1 MDSPDWLQ
9 FVGIIDGP
17 YQWQSYQA
25 FVASESKGCLP
36 WRLASLEPRPAV
48 MVPSCGVSLLSS
60 EREKPHR
67 YPSGDINM
75 AEYSTEDQMRK
86 KVVAAMGA
94 PLGELYFALYRE
106 VVWLHLKWKDFRDLF
121 AINPERVDLLNR
133 AAPDFF
139 ANLQRMMFEDVLMHL
154 CRLTDP
160 PQSMGH
166 DNLTLR
172 QLPNSITVQALCSQ
186 VQSNV
191 DAAKQKT
198 QFARDWRNRALSHKA
213 LPQPTGLQP
222 LAQAN
227 LRGVEDALEKIR
239 QTMNC
244 IEQHYQNSIVDYA
257 ESVEPSGGVVSL
269 LQHLK
274 KSLET

>member
-1 MDSPDWLQ
+1 
-9 FVGIIDGP
+9 
-17 YQWQSYQA
+17 
-25 FVASESKGCLP
+25 
-36 WRLASLEPRPAV
+36 
-48 MVPSCGVSLLSS
+48 
-60 EREKPHR
+60 
-67 YPSGDINM
+67 M
-75 AEYSTEDQMRK
+75 AEYSTEDQIRNE
-86 KVVAAMGA
+86 VVAAMGA

-106 VVWLHLKWKDFRDLF
+106 VVWLHLKWNDFRALF
-121 AINPERVDLLNR
+121 ASNPESVELLNK

-139 ANLQRMMFEDVLMHL
+139 GNLQRMMFDDALMHI

-166 DNLTLR
+166 DNLTLQR
-172 QLPNSITVQALCSQ
+172 LPNSITAPKLSSQ

-198 QFARDWRNRALSHKA
+198 QFARDWRNRALAHKE

-227 LRGVEDALEKIR
+227 LQNVEDALEKIR

-244 IEQHYQNSIVDYA
+244 IAQHYQGSPVNYA
-257 ESVEPSGGVVSL
+257 ESVEPLGGVESL
-269 LQHLK
+269 LRHLK
-274 KSLET
+274 NSLET